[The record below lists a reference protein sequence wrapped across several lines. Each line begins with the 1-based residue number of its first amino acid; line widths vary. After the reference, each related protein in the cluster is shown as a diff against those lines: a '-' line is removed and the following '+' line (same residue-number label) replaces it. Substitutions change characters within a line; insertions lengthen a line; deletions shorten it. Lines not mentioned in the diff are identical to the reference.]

1 MPGALQPALLFSVN
15 VPGRPALSKGKWR
28 GEGSG
33 EGGRRWVQGEVE
45 GSGSGEGK
53 GVGTGRSGGRQHWLG
68 CMREEKKLKS
78 GA

>member
-28 GEGSG
+28 GVDL
-33 EGGRRWVQGEVE
+33 GR
-45 GSGSGEGK
+45 GK
-53 GVGTGRSGGRQHWLG
+53 GVATGRSGGRQHWLG